1 MCYTEQTWVPTLLIG
16 LETFLGGMETGIVST
31 ILVVRKG
38 LETFLGGME
47 TPHVYT
53 ERVVSS
59 VLETFLGGMETP
71 EEERRRYGRK
81 AP

>member
-1 MCYTEQTWVPTLLIG
+1 M
-16 LETFLGGMETGIVST
+16 
-31 ILVVRKG
+31 R

-59 VLETFLGGMETP
+59 VLETFLGGMETVL
-71 EEERRRYGRK
+71 
-81 AP
+81 